1 MKKQQSPPLPL
12 PLNVFDC
19 IFSRVSSIWRTY
31 HMFYTCWAC
40 LLLYPATIPSLYIV
54 QFVLVTEFDFYF
66 DDFGFIYRQSLYY
79 FYLFF
84 LFFLIPSHLSFL
96 FRSFSS
102 AHLIS
107 KLSYTSTLTVCGK
120 PHGKSF
126 SMNFLFIQYLNIFK
140 QHS

>member
-1 MKKQQSPPLPL
+1 MKKQQSPTLPL

-40 LLLYPATIPSLYIV
+40 LLLYPASIPSYTLYNLYWSPNSI
-54 QFVLVTEFDFYF
+54 
-66 DDFGFIYRQSLYY
+66 FILTILALYTGKVCIISI
-79 FYLFF
+79 FSS
-84 LFFLIPSHLSFL
+84 FFLILSHLPFL
-96 FRSFSS
+96 IRSFSS

-107 KLSYTSTLTVCGK
+107 KLSYTSTLTVCGE

-126 SMNFLFIQYLNIFK
+126 SMNFLLILEYI
-140 QHS
+140 